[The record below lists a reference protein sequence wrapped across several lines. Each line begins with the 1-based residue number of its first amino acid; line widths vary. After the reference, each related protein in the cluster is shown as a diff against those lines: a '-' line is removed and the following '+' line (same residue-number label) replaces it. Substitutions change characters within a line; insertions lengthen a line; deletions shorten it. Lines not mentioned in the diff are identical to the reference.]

1 MNVRKVAAW
10 GAMTLVLMAGSS
22 TATWW
27 LTARHSPDRIP
38 PSMAESSQF
47 RRFLSTYELI
57 RGQSIWH
64 NTPKELLL
72 GATNGMVNTLHDQFS
87 NYLTGGQTTSL
98 NAMLD
103 PTYVGIGIAVSLQGP
118 LRIESVFSQSPAAQ
132 AGLTVGETITAINGH
147 STRGMASQVALD
159 LLHGKVGTRVRL
171 TVAEAGRSRR
181 VTLVRRTIAYP
192 TVSTTMLPNH
202 IGYLGISEFG
212 QDTGNQAVAG
222 LHQLMAQHPRGLVL
236 DLRNNP
242 GGELQQALKVA
253 DLLVP
258 KGPVVTLKYKN
269 AHEDRT
275 LDSTGPGTGLP
286 IVVLVNGNTASAA
299 EILSAAIQERQ
310 GGKLVGT
317 RTYGKG
323 IVQEV
328 IPLSGGA
335 SLKLTVAR
343 YYTPNGDYIE
353 HKGLRPNVVAPEPAG
368 VQPSDIP
375 SHDPQLR
382 AAVAVLEKMVNK
394 GH

>member
-1 MNVRKVAAW
+1 MNVRKVGAW

-27 LTARHSPDRIP
+27 LTTRQYPDRLP
-38 PSMAESSQF
+38 QSMAESSQF
-47 RRFLSTYELI
+47 RRFLSTYTLI

-64 NTPKELLL
+64 NSPDQLLV

-87 NYLTGGQTTSL
+87 NYLTGGQTASL

-103 PTYVGIGIAVSLQGP
+103 PTYVGIGIAVSLTRP
-118 LRIESVFSQSPAAQ
+118 LRIESVFSGSPAEK
-132 AGLTVGETITAINGH
+132 AGLRVGDTITAINGR
-147 STRGMASQVALD
+147 STAGMASQAALD
-159 LLHGKVGTRVRL
+159 LLHGKDGTRVQLRV
-171 TVAEAGRSRR
+171 TQAGRIRQ

-202 IGYLGISEFG
+202 IGYLDISEFG
-212 QDTGNQAVAG
+212 QDTGAQTVRAF
-222 LHQLMAQHPRGLVL
+222 HQLMAQHPHGLVL
-236 DLRNNP
+236 DLRDNP
-242 GGELQQALKVA
+242 GGELRQALEVA
-253 DLLVP
+253 NLLVP

-269 AHEDRT
+269 ARQDRT
-275 LDSTGPGTGLP
+275 LNSTGPGTRLP
-286 IVVLVNGNTASAA
+286 IVVLVNGHTASAA

-323 IVQEV
+323 IVQKV

-343 YYTPNGDYIE
+343 YFTPNGDYIE
-353 HKGLRPNVVAPEPAG
+353 HKGLRPNVVVSEPAQ
-368 VQPSDIP
+368 VAPSDIP
-375 SHDPQLR
+375 SQDPQLR
-382 AAVAVLEKMVNK
+382 AAIAVLEKMVNE